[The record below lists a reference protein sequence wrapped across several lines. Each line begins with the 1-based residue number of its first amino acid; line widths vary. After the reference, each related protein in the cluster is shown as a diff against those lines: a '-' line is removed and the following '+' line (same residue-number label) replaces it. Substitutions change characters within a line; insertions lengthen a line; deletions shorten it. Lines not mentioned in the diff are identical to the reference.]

1 MNGKPIEILKA
12 IKNPQQF
19 VENYMKQNNNPIL
32 NNLITQAKN
41 GDTQALENFANNML
55 KEKGMNLQDIIQL
68 IK

>member
-1 MNGKPIEILKA
+1 MNNPIDLLKA
-12 IKNPQQF
+12 IKKPQQF

-41 GDTQALENFANNML
+41 GDTQALESFANNVL
-55 KEKGMNLQDIIQL
+55 KEKGMSLQDIIQL